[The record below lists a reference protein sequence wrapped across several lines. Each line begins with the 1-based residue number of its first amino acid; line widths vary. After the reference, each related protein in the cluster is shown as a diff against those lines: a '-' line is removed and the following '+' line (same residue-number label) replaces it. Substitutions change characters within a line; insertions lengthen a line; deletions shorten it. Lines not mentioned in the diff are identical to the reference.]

1 MTEARGTDLIEVR
14 GLKLR
19 GKHGVTPEERAH
31 DQPIVVSLAARLDT
45 RQASRFDDLE
55 ATLDYEEAVMIVS
68 KIVGGESF
76 QLLETLADR
85 IARALL
91 GNHRV
96 LDVWVRVAKPEV
108 KVGEEVD
115 EVAVEVSRSRD
126 DLSPFDRR

>member
-1 MTEARGTDLIEVR
+1 MTETRGTDLIEVR

-19 GKHGVTPEERAH
+19 GRHGVTAEERAH
-31 DQPIVVSLAARLDT
+31 EQPIVVSVAARLDT

-55 ATLDYEEAVMIVS
+55 ATLDYQEAVMIVS

-91 GNHRV
+91 ANHRV
-96 LDVWVRVAKPEV
+96 LDIWVRVAKPEV
-108 KVGEEVD
+108 QVGEEVD
-115 EVAVEVSRSRD
+115 EVAVEISRSRD
-126 DLSPFDRR
+126 DLTPFDRP